1 MSCLQTITMGFVFH
15 NVYFKVFKYVSKFG
29 RVTGF
34 MSMTVFELNGI
45 KHIVKSINTKMITFK
60 L

>member
-1 MSCLQTITMGFVFH
+1 MGFVFH
-15 NVYFKVFKYVSKFG
+15 NVYFKVFKYVSKFR

-45 KHIVKSINTKMITFK
+45 KHIDKSINTKMITFK